1 MPDTSSVT
9 SQISYFKSSLDT
21 QLLDMLWHK
30 YWVNTLASS
39 PLITTRDLATGQIT
53 DICALLC
60 EQEPPPTADETCCS
74 LNFILV
80 YPACPMPELSSTE
93 EFAPCPQERTLS
105 TCVPCSCSREA
116 GGLRGVSVAR
126 RPHGTVQHAI
136 R

>member
-53 DICALLC
+53 DIC
-60 EQEPPPTADETCCS
+60 EPLFCRRCPWMQASIPLQSWARNAELKSAEVTFCDACDTA
-74 LNFILV
+74 
-80 YPACPMPELSSTE
+80 AMR
-93 EFAPCPQERTLS
+93 FAS
-105 TCVPCSCSREA
+105 A
-116 GGLRGVSVAR
+116 
-126 RPHGTVQHAI
+126 
-136 R
+136 